1 MAAYVTELTGTE
13 FENFIKKDKGKELV
27 LVDFF
32 AEWCMPC
39 IMMAPVLDELGKKFK
54 GKIKFGKM
62 DIDENQHLAQK
73 FKVFSIPN
81 FILFK
86 DGEILDRFV
95 GGMSMEDFEEKLKK
109 HL

>member
-1 MAAYVTELTGTE
+1 MAQYVSELTRKE
-13 FENFIKKDKGKELV
+13 FESFTKKGQGLV

-39 IMMAPVLDELGKKFK
+39 IMMAPVLDDLGKKFK

-62 DIDENQHLAQK
+62 DIDENNDLAQK
-73 FKVFSIPN
+73 FKIFSIPN
-81 FILFK
+81 FVLFK
-86 DGEILDRFV
+86 DGEVVDRFV
-95 GGMSMEDFEEKLKK
+95 GSMSSEDFEEKLEK

>member
-1 MAAYVTELTGTE
+1 MTQYVTELTGKE
-13 FENFIKKDKGKELV
+13 FDAFTKKGQGLV

-39 IMMAPVLDELGKKFK
+39 IMMAPVMDELGKKFK
-54 GKIKFGKM
+54 GKIKIGKV
-62 DIDENQHLAQK
+62 DIDENNALAQK

-86 DGEILDRFV
+86 DGEIKDRFV
-95 GGMSMEDFEEKLKK
+95 GSMSFEDFEEKLKK